1 MPNISPSVAA
11 TGISAGG
18 IFTHMNLPNEDQTE
32 AWLMLMNAARCLDRE
47 GSHFEEKRAD
57 ASATLALTLMEGDPI
72 FAAGVDITAARFF
85 SGMRTEPSMRGAA
98 NTSEGRLMDRWKGGG
113 AAVRRNS
120 KACSDR

>member
-1 MPNISPSVAA
+1 MTANTNPMGFARIIQYENAEGQQRLVCALLPPMPNISPSFAA

-57 ASATLALTLMEGDPI
+57 AFRSE
-72 FAAGVDITAARFF
+72 
-85 SGMRTEPSMRGAA
+85 EH
-98 NTSEGRLMDRWKGGG
+98 TSELQSLMRISY
-113 AAVRRNS
+113 AVFCLKKKN
-120 KACSDR
+120 